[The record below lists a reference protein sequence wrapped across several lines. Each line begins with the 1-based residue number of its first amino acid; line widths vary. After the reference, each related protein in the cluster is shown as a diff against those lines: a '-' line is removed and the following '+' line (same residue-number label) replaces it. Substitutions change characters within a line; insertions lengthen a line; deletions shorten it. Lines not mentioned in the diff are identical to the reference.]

1 MGTAQALDEM
11 LDDSSSSAASF
22 MIKSGHA
29 GVGVP
34 GVRPAG
40 GSGVRE
46 LPLLRR
52 KGASPGRAATVRSA
66 WSIADRVFRVLI
78 WVVGLSAL
86 IYFWIFLWAYH
97 TGRDELLF
105 RLARYIPRL
114 H

>member
-1 MGTAQALDEM
+1 M
-11 LDDSSSSAASF
+11 LEWVCQECDRLVD
-22 MIKSGHA
+22 
-29 GVGVP
+29 
-34 GVRPAG
+34 PAFE
-40 GSGVRE
+40 SCPFCAE
-46 LPLLRR
+46 